1 MNIWQR
7 CTETNK
13 DFVSLGDMNL
23 CALNWSDIN
32 YNHTSLA
39 NVVHNFMLSENCH
52 QLINDYTRIRNVG
65 GVIQRSCLDH
75 ITSNCISKMSTP
87 EIFGL
92 SKSDHLGIS
101 IIKSSKEIRTS
112 PKMTKKRVYKEFC
125 KEKFLNEIK
134 EAKKQGQ
141 FEEIYLEED
150 IDKATE
156 IFTSSFNSILNRHA
170 PTKVIQNRTNYQPYV
185 TKEIKDTMDKR
196 DQLKSVAA
204 KTGNLEDYEEYKTER
219 NKVTYVMRNAEQ
231 DYLKKKFNDENATSN
246 EIWKTAYS
254 VLGSFRS
261 SFPSQVMIFGKL
273 VTKPILL
280 ATGMN
285 EFFVKKIA
293 DLKRNVTEND
303 AEAANDILKMF
314 LSRKEIPPEGFKL
327 KEITTEQMNKL
338 IKGLKGKKSCG
349 LDWICGFSLKI
360 AAPAL
365 AEELKFLTNLSIRT
379 SRFPTGWKFTKV
391 LPGFKNKGSRFE
403 ANSYRSISNLSE
415 ISKLTER
422 AVHSQVYEYFEKSS
436 LFHPNHHGFLK
447 NHSTAT
453 SIQQIFDFWM
463 KALDEGKLTGT
474 LLLDLSAGFDVIY
487 FDILL
492 EKMEHYGFQQETV
505 SWFSSY
511 LKGRSQ
517 CVQIESAFS
526 PFLPIKWGVPQG
538 SILGPLIFLIFINE
552 LPAVVEDLEEA
563 SKNSTIVVFA
573 DDNTPMLKNE
583 NPDKLKEELE
593 AQVLKITT
601 WFQANRM
608 VVSGDK
614 TKFLVIGTSSN
625 RTSKIGNR
633 KLKITVGGHE
643 TEESDDE
650 KLLGI

>member
-1 MNIWQR
+1 
-7 CTETNK
+7 
-13 DFVSLGDMNL
+13 
-23 CALNWSDIN
+23 
-32 YNHTSLA
+32 
-39 NVVHNFMLSENCH
+39 
-52 QLINDYTRIRNVG
+52 
-65 GVIQRSCLDH
+65 
-75 ITSNCISKMSTP
+75 
-87 EIFGL
+87 
-92 SKSDHLGIS
+92 
-101 IIKSSKEIRTS
+101 
-112 PKMTKKRVYKEFC
+112 
-125 KEKFLNEIK
+125 
-134 EAKKQGQ
+134 
-141 FEEIYLEED
+141 
-150 IDKATE
+150 
-156 IFTSSFNSILNRHA
+156 
-170 PTKVIQNRTNYQPYV
+170 
-185 TKEIKDTMDKR
+185 
-196 DQLKSVAA
+196 
-204 KTGNLEDYEEYKTER
+204 
-219 NKVTYVMRNAEQ
+219 
-231 DYLKKKFNDENATSN
+231 
-246 EIWKTAYS
+246 
-254 VLGSFRS
+254 
-261 SFPSQVMIFGKL
+261 MIFGKL

-403 ANSYRSISNLSE
+403 ANSYRPISNLSE

-422 AVHSQVYEYFEKSS
+422 AVHSQVYDYFEKSS

-453 SIQQIFDFWM
+453 AIQQIFNFWM
-463 KALDEGKLTGT
+463 KALDEGKLTST
-474 LLLDLSAGFDVIY
+474 LLLDLSAGFDVID

-633 KLKITVGGHE
+633 KLKITVDGHE

-650 KLLGI
+650 KLLGIYINKFGTWKNHLLGNDEKSGLLKDLSKRIGMLKQLRKHLPNTKFKMIISGLFTSKLIYGITAWGSCWGMDGKYKEIAQNSINLRKEEMKKLQVLQNSSLRLLLKKKYDTPTSILLEEARALSVNQTVAMNMLSQVWKIQECHQPVYHYERLFGRLTEPNTSTRSISSKEASVNFNLSQGRGSFFYQAAILWNNLPPGVKNSSSKQQFKSRGKPWVQRN

>member
-1 MNIWQR
+1 MKLEPKNIVKIDTSAFR
-7 CTETNK
+7 TIHVE
-13 DFVSLGDMNL
+13 L
-23 CALNWSDIN
+23 ASDI
-32 YNHTSLA
+32 
-39 NVVHNFMLSENCH
+39 
-52 QLINDYTRIRNVG
+52 D
-65 GVIQRSCLDH
+65 
-75 ITSNCISKMSTP
+75 P
-87 EIFGL
+87 ESFIELPTF
-92 SKSDHLGIS
+92 
-101 IIKSSKEIRTS
+101 EIRDGLRTKIYRPHHRKDTLVTVSWLDLES
-112 PKMTKKRVYKEFC
+112 PDELVFHVFSHFGKMKSNIQWC
-125 KEKFLNEIK
+125 KMKQENDESE
-134 EAKKQGQ
+134 EAK
-141 FEEIYLEED
+141 LL
-150 IDKATE
+150 
-156 IFTSSFNSILNRHA
+156 NSILCGERQFWIELDKPLPSYTSIDGRKVKIYHA
-170 PTKVIQNRTNYQPYV
+170 GLKRPCARCQKDGESCVGRANARLCDENGGQKLNVEFAWKDILNSVGYKEWNGGELTDDDVI
-185 TKEIKDTMDKR
+185 
-196 DQLKSVAA
+196 
-204 KTGNLEDYEEYKTER
+204 
-219 NKVTYVMRNAEQ
+219 
-231 DYLKKKFNDENATSN
+231 KKKFDDENATSN
-246 EIWKTAYS
+246 EIWKTASS

-365 AEELKFLTNLSIRT
+365 AEELKFLTNVSIRT

-474 LLLDLSAGFDVIY
+474 LLLDLSAGFDVID

-538 SILGPLIFLIFINE
+538 FILGPLIFLIFINE
-552 LPAVVEDLEEA
+552 LPAVAEDLEEA